1 MSRGNI
7 DRLEDDLGVS
17 QKGEE
22 MKEAMEMIGS
32 KIDELIAER
41 ERLDTSKKNE
51 RIKWAAM
58 TEEILSLMD
67 VKDKLYSL
75 NWKTA

>member
-22 MKEAMEMIGS
+22 MKEAMDMIGS

>member
-1 MSRGNI
+1 
-7 DRLEDDLGVS
+7 
-17 QKGEE
+17 
-22 MKEAMEMIGS
+22 MKEAMDMIGS